1 MIGAWAACPRGRE
14 NRAGEGRR
22 ERSMHEGIDS
32 TEDARP
38 AKVCSVIRGCGGR
51 GAVIYPLI
59 RALSPPAC
67 PRKSRVGAN
76 SPSLWPTIDSET
88 KTGTCLRPSW
98 TAIVW
103 PTISGKIV
111 DMRDHVFTICLLPEE
126 FIASMRCIR
135 RSSTHGPFFEDLL
148 IARWPFPGPR
158 AGGGP
163 KIELD
168 KNAGRSSC

>member
-59 RALSPPAC
+59 LALSPPAW

-88 KTGTCLRPSW
+88 KTGTCLRPSC
-98 TAIVW
+98 TAMVC

-111 DMRDHVFTICLLPEE
+111 DARDQVLIICLSPEA
-126 FIASMRCIR
+126 FMASVRGR
-135 RSSTHGPFFEDLL
+135 ERYSARGPFLDERLTGYLL
-148 IARWPFPGPR
+148 PFPR
-158 AGGGP
+158 RRRRTI
-163 KIELD
+163 K
-168 KNAGRSSC
+168 RSDGLRFLRVG